1 MTYNADGSE
10 YYNIASTLKKIF
22 EEKYAKTV
30 REPDGEFFFSNVS
43 HTIQFVSVCVVYV
56 IQNAFS
62 STFVTISQ

>member
-30 REPDGEFFFSNVS
+30 REPDGEFFFKLIVC
-43 HTIQFVSVCVVYV
+43 HTI
-56 IQNAFS
+56 
-62 STFVTISQ
+62 